1 MSDQL
6 GGNGSGA
13 WIIGG
18 PPRFTYVEVRKRSPG
33 NSEYRLVAADPSV
46 VTWRSHLPAEDR

>member
-1 MSDQL
+1 MPDRL